1 MTKPATKPATNP
13 ATSPA
18 TKPPSQV
25 RLPRAFRVRWLVGF
39 VTALIAPG
47 VLALVWVWDQPW
59 LALSLPVIL
68 YGLIPLLDL
77 ACGRDGINLSPEQE
91 QRAGR
96 DPFFK
101 ALLYLTVPIYAASIY
116 AVLITAG
123 LWINAW
129 ASAPAP
135 AGYGGPLATLVL
147 VAGAALFH
155 GTLINVGH
163 ELGHSGKKLD
173 RRAAKIANAL
183 VGYGHFTLEHNTGHH
198 SRVATPEDC
207 ASARFGEGFYAFALR
222 EVPGAIIGAV
232 QIEARRLKTKQ
243 RAFWHPTNQLLQ
255 IWGLSALLAAPLIL
269 AFGWIMLPLLALH
282 HLICWLMLTQANYVE
297 HYGLGRALNDKGRYE
312 PVRPIHSWNADQWL
326 SNALLFNLQR
336 HSDHHAHAWRDYQVL
351 RTFDD
356 VPHLPTGYPGTFLLA
371 LFPPLWFRVLNPRV
385 EAWAVEHDATINRG

>member
-1 MTKPATKPATNP
+1 M
-13 ATSPA
+13 
-18 TKPPSQV
+18 
-25 RLPRAFRVRWLVGF
+25 VGF
-39 VTALIAPG
+39 ITALIVPG
-47 VLALVWVWDQPW
+47 VLALIWVWDLPW

-77 ACGRDGINLSPEQE
+77 ACGRDGVNLTPEQE
-91 QRAGR
+91 RKAEH
-96 DPFFK
+96 DLFFK
-101 ALLYLTVPIYAASIY
+101 ALLYLIVPIYAASIY
-116 AVLITAG
+116 AVLITVG
-123 LWINAW
+123 LWIDAW
-129 ASAPAP
+129 DSPAP
-135 AGYGGPLATLVL
+135 TGFGGPLATVAL

-155 GTLINVGH
+155 GTLINIGH
-163 ELGHSGKKLD
+163 ELGHSGKKRD

-207 ASARFGEGFYAFALR
+207 ASARFGEGLYAFALR
-222 EVPGAIIGAV
+222 EIPGAIIGAV
-232 QIEARRLKTKQ
+232 RIEARRLKAKQ
-243 RAFWHPTNQLLQ
+243 RGFWHPSNQLLQ
-255 IWGLSALLAAPLIL
+255 IWGLSILLAAPLIA

-297 HYGLGRALNDKGRYE
+297 HYGLGRKLTDKGRYE

-356 VPHLPTGYPGTFLLA
+356 IPHLPTGYPGSFVLA
-371 LFPPLWFRVLNPRV
+371 LIPPLWFRVLNPRV
-385 EAWAVEHDATINRG
+385 EAWAEEHDATINRG

>member
-1 MTKPATKPATNP
+1 MTSSETLD
-13 ATSPA
+13 
-18 TKPPSQV
+18 PPV
-25 RLPRAFRVRWLVGF
+25 ARLPRAFRLRWMVGF
-39 VTALIAPG
+39 ITALIVPG
-47 VLALVWVWDQPW
+47 VLALIWVWDLPW

-77 ACGRDGINLSPEQE
+77 ACGRDGVNLTPEQE
-91 QRAGR
+91 RKAEH
-96 DPFFK
+96 DLFFK
-101 ALLYLTVPIYAASIY
+101 ALLYLIVPIYAASIY

-123 LWINAW
+123 LWIDAW
-129 ASAPAP
+129 GSETAPP
-135 AGYGGPLATLVL
+135 GYGGPLATVAL

-155 GTLINVGH
+155 GTLINIGH
-163 ELGHSGKKLD
+163 ELGHSGTKRD

-207 ASARFGEGFYAFALR
+207 ASARFGEGLYAFALR
-222 EVPGAIIGAV
+222 EIPGAIVGSV
-232 QIEARRLKTKQ
+232 RIEARRLKAKQ
-243 RAFWHPTNQLLQ
+243 RGFWHPSNQLLQ
-255 IWGLSALLAAPLIL
+255 IWGLSILLAAPLIA
-269 AFGWIMLPLLALH
+269 AFGWIMLLLLALH

-297 HYGLGRALNDKGRYE
+297 HYGLGRKLTDKGRYE

-356 VPHLPTGYPGTFLLA
+356 IPHLPTGYPGSFVLA
-371 LFPPLWFRVLNPRV
+371 LIPPLWFRVLNPRV
-385 EAWAVEHDATINRG
+385 EAWAEEHGATINRG